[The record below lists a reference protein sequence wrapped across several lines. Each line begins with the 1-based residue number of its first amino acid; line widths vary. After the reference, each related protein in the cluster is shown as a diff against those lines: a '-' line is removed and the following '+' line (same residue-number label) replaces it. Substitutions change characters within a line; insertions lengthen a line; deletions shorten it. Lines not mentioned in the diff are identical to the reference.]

1 LNTKNFAFEPKIA
14 PRVPI
19 IGDARQFPVN
29 RIFCVGRNYA
39 EHAREMGND
48 PDRDPPF
55 FFLKSLDALVPGGG
69 AVSYPRATHD
79 LHHEI
84 EMVVAIG
91 VSGSEIALADA
102 QEHVFGYAIGLDLTR
117 RDLQAQAKKMSRP
130 WDFGKSFE
138 QGAPITAI
146 TEASSCGHLSSGE
159 ISLAV
164 NDKVRQVG
172 NLNEMIWNVPE
183 IISFLS
189 QFYQLEAGD
198 LIFTGTPAGVGPLH
212 QGDKLIGC
220 VAGLPDLAVNII

>member
-1 LNTKNFAFEPKIA
+1 MSAEHLAFKPKVSSLI
-14 PRVPI
+14 PI
-19 IGDARQFPVN
+19 VEDERQFPVN

-69 AVSYPRATHD
+69 AVTYPMATND

-84 EMVVAIG
+84 EMIVAIG
-91 VSGSEIALADA
+91 LSGSEIAKADA
-102 QEHVFGYAIGLDLTR
+102 LGHVFGYAIGLDLTR

-138 QGAPITAI
+138 QGAPMTAI
-146 TEASSCGHLSSGE
+146 TKTNLCGHLSSGE
-159 ISLAV
+159 ISLTV
-164 NDKVRQVG
+164 NDKVQQIG
-172 NLNEMIWNVPE
+172 NLNEMIWDVPE

-189 QFYQLEAGD
+189 RFYHLEAGD
-198 LIFTGTPAGVGPLH
+198 LIFTGTPAGVGALDR
-212 QGDKLIGC
+212 GDHLIGR
-220 VAGLPDLAVNII
+220 VAGLPDLAVDII

>member
-1 LNTKNFAFEPKIA
+1 MSTEHLVFKSKGSPLI
-14 PRVPI
+14 PI
-19 IGDARQFPVN
+19 VQDERQFPVN

-69 AVSYPRATHD
+69 AVTYPMATND

-84 EMVVAIG
+84 EMIVAIG
-91 VSGSEIALADA
+91 LSGSEIAKADA
-102 QEHVFGYAIGLDLTR
+102 LDHVFGYAIGLDLTR

-138 QGAPITAI
+138 QGAPMTAI
-146 TEASSCGHLSSGE
+146 TKTDLCGHLSSGE
-159 ISLAV
+159 ISLTV
-164 NDKVRQVG
+164 NDKVQQIG
-172 NLNEMIWNVPE
+172 NLNEMIWDVHE

-189 QFYQLEAGD
+189 RFYHLEAGD
-198 LIFTGTPAGVGPLH
+198 LIFTGTPAGVGALDR
-212 QGDKLIGC
+212 GDKLIGR
-220 VAGLPDLAVNII
+220 VAGLPDLAVDII

>member
-1 LNTKNFAFEPKIA
+1 MSAEHLAFKPKVSPLI
-14 PRVPI
+14 PI
-19 IGDARQFPVN
+19 VEDERQFPVN

-69 AVSYPRATHD
+69 AVTYPMATND

-84 EMVVAIG
+84 EMIVAIG
-91 VSGSEIALADA
+91 LSGSEIAKADA
-102 QEHVFGYAIGLDLTR
+102 LGHVFGYAIGLDLTR

-138 QGAPITAI
+138 QGAPMTAI
-146 TEASSCGHLSSGE
+146 TKTNLCGHLSSGE
-159 ISLAV
+159 ISLTV
-164 NDKVRQVG
+164 NDKVQQIG
-172 NLNEMIWNVPE
+172 NLNEMIWDVPE

-189 QFYQLEAGD
+189 RFYHLEAGD
-198 LIFTGTPAGVGPLH
+198 LIFTGTPAGVGALDR
-212 QGDKLIGC
+212 GDHLIGR
-220 VAGLPDLAVNII
+220 VAGLPDLAVDII